1 MVKWINLILIIS
13 LFISC
18 NSVNLAKYKSKNEAK
33 SSFNIERNTKIS
45 ETTLTKIKDFEKIN
59 FRLVEEKSSKQNTS
73 EENNSISISEGEI
86 TKIDSQGNTTT
97 IKGKGI
103 STNNNSKST
112 ITEEYLKRE
121 INLVKEQSQERL
133 DSAVKKIDSTYK
145 AKFESYVKQSEKQ
158 KEKKTTRFPIIIPI
172 VLAIAL
178 LIYAVLKR
186 HKIVQHEFRISRNN
200 YKSSKRIWL

>member
-33 SSFNIERNTKIS
+33 SSFAIEKNTTIS

-103 STNNNSKST
+103 STNNNSRST
-112 ITEEYLKRE
+112 ISEEYLKRE

-145 AKFESYVKQSEKQ
+145 AKFESYIKQSEKQ
-158 KEKKTTRFPIIIPI
+158 KEKKTTRFPIVIPI
-172 VLAIAL
+172 VLAIGL
-178 LIYAVLKR
+178 LIYAMLKR
-186 HKIVQHEFRISRNN
+186 HKIV
-200 YKSSKRIWL
+200 

>member
-33 SSFNIERNTKIS
+33 SSFAIEKNTTIS

-103 STNNNSKST
+103 STNNNSRST
-112 ITEEYLKRE
+112 ISEEYLRRE
-121 INLVKEQSQERL
+121 INLVKEQNQERL
-133 DSAVKKIDSTYK
+133 DSAVRKIDSTYK

-158 KEKKTTRFPIIIPI
+158 KEKKSTRFPIIIPI
-172 VLAIAL
+172 VIALAL
-178 LIYAVLKR
+178 LIYTVLKR
-186 HKIVQHEFRISRNN
+186 HKII
-200 YKSSKRIWL
+200 

>member
-18 NSVNLAKYKSKNEAK
+18 NSVNSAKYKSKNEAK
-33 SSFNIERNTKIS
+33 SSFAIERNTTIS
-45 ETTLTKIKDFEKIN
+45 ETTLTKIKDYGKIN

-86 TKIDSQGNTTT
+86 TKTDSQGNSIT

-103 STNNNSKST
+103 STNNNSRS
-112 ITEEYLKRE
+112 IVSEEYVKRE

-178 LIYAVLKR
+178 LIYTILKR
-186 HKIVQHEFRISRNN
+186 HKIV
-200 YKSSKRIWL
+200 

>member
-33 SSFNIERNTKIS
+33 SSFNVERNTTIS
-45 ETTLTKIKDFEKIN
+45 ETTLTKINDYSKIN

-73 EENNSISISEGEI
+73 EENNSISILEGEI
-86 TKIDSQGNTTT
+86 TKTDSQGNTTT

-112 ITEEYLKRE
+112 ISEEYIKRE

-133 DSAVKKIDSTYK
+133 DSAIKKIDSTYK

-172 VLAIAL
+172 VIAL
-178 LIYAVLKR
+178 ALLVYAILKR
-186 HKIVQHEFRISRNN
+186 HKII
-200 YKSSKRIWL
+200 

>member
-1 MVKWINLILIIS
+1 MKKLINILIIS
-13 LFISC
+13 SLFLSC
-18 NSVNLAKYKSKNEAK
+18 NAVNSAKYKSKNEAK
-33 SSFNIERNTKIS
+33 SSFSIEKNTTIS

-86 TKIDSQGNTTT
+86 TKTDSQGNTTT

-112 ITEEYLKRE
+112 ITEEYVKRE

-133 DSAVKKIDSTYK
+133 DSAVRKIDSTYK
-145 AKFESYVKQSEKQ
+145 AKFESYIKQSEKQ

-178 LIYAVLKR
+178 LIYTVLKR
-186 HKIVQHEFRISRNN
+186 HKI
-200 YKSSKRIWL
+200 L

>member
-33 SSFNIERNTKIS
+33 SSFIVERNRTIS
-45 ETTLTKIKDFEKIN
+45 ETTLTKIKDYGKIN
-59 FRLVEEKSSKQNTS
+59 FRLVEEQSSKQNTS

-86 TKIDSQGNTTT
+86 TKTDSQGNTTT

-103 STNNNSKST
+103 STNNNSKS
-112 ITEEYLKRE
+112 IISEEYLKRE

-133 DSAVKKIDSTYK
+133 DSAIKKIDSTYK
-145 AKFESYVKQSEKQ
+145 AKFDSFVKQSEKQ

-172 VLAIAL
+172 VIAL
-178 LIYAVLKR
+178 ALLVYAVLKR
-186 HKIVQHEFRISRNN
+186 HKIV
-200 YKSSKRIWL
+200 